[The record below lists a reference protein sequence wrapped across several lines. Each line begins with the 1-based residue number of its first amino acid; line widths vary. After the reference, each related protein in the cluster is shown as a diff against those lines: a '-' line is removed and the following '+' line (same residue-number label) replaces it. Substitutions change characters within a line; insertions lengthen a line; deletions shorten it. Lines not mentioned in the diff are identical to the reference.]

1 MMDRWARIKGG
12 ICVEVVEQESMP
24 LMSNDWE
31 QVPQGVSLGM
41 FKEPGGTWAA
51 AAPKPTRLSLGAFW
65 RRFTP
70 AEREVLQNIL
80 ATGTQAQ
87 KNKLNA
93 FRDYLLFNGYV
104 EIPDAYITDS
114 VNAMVAAGVIAAPR
128 ASAILATE

>member
-1 MMDRWARIKGG
+1 VKRWGRFLNGV
-12 ICVEVVEQESMP
+12 CVDVVEQDSQP
-24 LMSNDWE
+24 DISPGWE
-31 QVPQGVSLGM
+31 EISPNVGPGVV
-41 FKEPGGTWAA
+41 KEAGGAIAA

-93 FRDYLLFNGYV
+93 FRDYLSFNGYV

-114 VNAMVAAGVIAAPR
+114 VNAMAAAGVIAAPR
-128 ASAILATE
+128 ASAILATG